1 MNQLYRFL
9 FTAVALL
16 LVAGT
21 AMAQGTTRATLT
33 DPALDAL
40 VADAL
45 ANTPETASARAT
57 VEAARRRVVPAG
69 TLPDPFLSTTYQNDG
84 RSISLGKEEGSFLGL
99 MASQPIPWPGKLSLA
114 SKVAESEAREVESG
128 VVGRTNLTIEARVRN
143 AWYDI
148 VLARA
153 VDRILDDRRESAT
166 QIEASV
172 RERYAAGLAV
182 QQDVLRAQ
190 VELARIDELKAAQA
204 ATIVARTAELNRL
217 LGRPQDASVDTPSEL
232 PAVDAVPAANT
243 LITAAAARSPELA
256 ASRQGIET
264 GRIRID
270 AAKKNFLPDF
280 VVNGGSMYR
289 AGFEMGPMWQVGVG
303 VSLPVWIER
312 RQRNQLAEAQAQV
325 NARTADSEVVS
336 RELELRTRERIAQ
349 LDAALRVAKLYRDQ
363 ILPLDALSLES
374 ALASYQAGKVPF
386 ITVLDALNAVFNDR
400 ALYAGRL
407 AESAK
412 WRVAID
418 EASLQPTAISSG
430 PSMGGGMG
438 SSGEAQTGSATT
450 AAPSSGSS
458 NSSMNSMR

>member
-9 FTAVALL
+9 FAAVALL

-21 AMAQGTTRATLT
+21 ATAQATTRATLT
-33 DPALDAL
+33 DPALDAF
-40 VADAL
+40 VAEAL
-45 ANTPETASARAT
+45 ANTPETTSARAT
-57 VEAARRRVVPAG
+57 VEAARRRIVPAG

-99 MASQPIPWPGKLSLA
+99 MASQPLPWPGKLSLA

-128 VVGRTNLTIEARVRN
+128 VVGRTNLAIEARVRN
-143 AWYDI
+143 AWYDL

-153 VDRILDDRRESAT
+153 IDRILDERRESAA
-166 QIEASV
+166 QVEAAV

-217 LGRPQDASVDTPSEL
+217 LGRPQNATIDTPSEL
-232 PAVDAVPAANT
+232 LAVDAMPDADSLIASAAT
-243 LITAAAARSPELA
+243 RSPELA
-256 ASRQGIET
+256 ASRQAIET
-264 GRIRID
+264 GRIRVD
-270 AAKKNFLPDF
+270 VAKKNFLPDF

-289 AGFEMGPMWQVGVG
+289 AGYEMGPMWQVGVG
-303 VSLPVWIER
+303 ISLPVWIER
-312 RQRNQLAEAQAQV
+312 RQKNQLAEAQAQV
-325 NARTADSEVVS
+325 NARTADADVVS
-336 RELELRTRERIAQ
+336 RELELRTRERLAQ
-349 LDAALRVAKLYRDQ
+349 LEASLRVAKLYRDQ
-363 ILPLDALSLES
+363 ILMLDELSLES

-386 ITVLDALNAVFNDR
+386 ITVLDALNTLFNDR

-418 EASLQPTAISSG
+418 EASLQPTSMSAG
-430 PSMGGGMG
+430 PSMGSGMG
-438 SSGEAQTGSATT
+438 SSGGMQTAGAT
-450 AAPSSGSS
+450 AAPSSSGSS

>member
-1 MNQLYRFL
+1 
-9 FTAVALL
+9 
-16 LVAGT
+16 
-21 AMAQGTTRATLT
+21 LT

-40 VADAL
+40 VAEAL

-57 VEAARRRVVPAG
+57 VEAARRRIVPAG

-99 MASQPIPWPGKLSLA
+99 MASLSVPWPGKLSLA

-128 VVGRTNLTIEARVRN
+128 VVGRTDLTIEARVRN

-148 VLARA
+148 VLARGI
-153 VDRILDDRRESAT
+153 DRILDDRRESAT

-190 VELARIDELKAAQA
+190 VELARIEELKAAQA
-204 ATIVARTAELNRL
+204 ATIVARSAELNRL
-217 LGRPQDASVDTPSEL
+217 LGRPQDASVETPSEL
-232 PAVDAVPAANT
+232 PAVDAVPAANA

-270 AAKKNFLPDF
+270 VAKKNFLPDF

-303 VSLPVWIER
+303 ISLPVWIER
-312 RQRNQLAEAQAQV
+312 RQKNQLAEAQAQV

-336 RELELRTRERIAQ
+336 RELELRTRERLAQ

-363 ILPLDALSLES
+363 ILMLDELSLES

-386 ITVLDALNAVFNDR
+386 ITVLDALNTLFNDR

-418 EASLQPTAISSG
+418 EASLQPTAINSG
-430 PSMGGGMG
+430 PSMGGGMAEG
-438 SSGEAQTGSATT
+438 RSQKAEGRSETGNSSTGSM
-450 AAPSSGSS
+450 G
-458 NSSMNSMR
+458 SMR